1 MSDTCIFM
9 FGRMNPVHKGHG
21 MVFEKAL
28 QMQQS
33 IGSDLK
39 FFLSKS
45 TDKIKNPLPIKLK
58 RYYIEGFY
66 PEIGSTVQDCG
77 TNLFE
82 IMHTLDGKYKDV
94 LFICGSD
101 RKDEFQKTLEKYN
114 GTLYN
119 FDSITTVQAGYDR
132 TGCIYSSTMMRAAAL
147 EQDFER
153 FSTALPGTDDM
164 LKMKMF
170 QDVMRHMRN

>member
-1 MSDTCIFM
+1 MTDTCIFM
-9 FGRMNPVHKGHG
+9 FGRMNPVHRGHG
-21 MVFEKAL
+21 IVFDKAL
-28 QMQQS
+28 QMQDS
-33 IGSDLK
+33 TGGDLK

-45 TDKIKNPLPIKLK
+45 TDKVKNPLPIDLK

-66 PEIGSTVQDCG
+66 PEIGSTVQDTG

-82 IMHTLDGKYKDV
+82 IMQSLDGKYKDV

-101 RKDEFQKTLEKYN
+101 RQDDFQKTLDRYN

-119 FDSITTVQAGYDR
+119 FENIKALQAGYDR
-132 TGCIYSSTMMRAAAL
+132 TVCMYSSTMMRAAVM
-147 EQDFER
+147 EHDYER
-153 FSTALPGTDDM
+153 FSTALPGEDDM

-170 QDVMRHMRN
+170 HDVMKHMRN